1 MAEQENPTT
10 SYRKIFK
17 ATSLFGGVQVYQIL
31 IGIIRSKFVA
41 VLLGPA
47 GMGIQGLYQS
57 AIQMVQ
63 SFSSLGLS
71 SSAVRDVS
79 EANGSGDAHRIGLTV
94 AVVKRLVWITGL
106 IGLAATA
113 VLSPVLSKT
122 TFGNYDYVIPFI
134 FLSVTLLI
142 DQLSAGQR
150 VILQGTSKL
159 RFLARSTAIGSTV
172 GLAVS
177 IPLYYWF
184 GVKGIVPTL
193 ILNSVTMLCLT
204 WYFSRKVKIEKVEV
218 TNKETFQKGKSMLR
232 MGIAMSISAI
242 MATLT
247 AYLLRGYIR
256 HMGGTEQVGLFTAG
270 FVIMNT
276 YVGMVFNA
284 MGTDYYPRLAAVN
297 KDNDKCRRVINQQ
310 GEIATLIV
318 APLLVSCMIL
328 MPFLIRLIYTEKF
341 LLAADYVFW
350 AVLGMMFKT
359 FSWVIAYCFLA
370 KAESKLFI
378 INETIT
384 NVYTLI
390 FSVVG
395 YHFYGLTGL
404 GIAFSISYLIYS
416 IQVFV
421 IAKKRYGFAVDS
433 SFSRIF
439 IFLFMVVCAT
449 FALIHFWKSVW
460 VYIPA
465 TILFMICSIY
475 SLWELNKRMDVWNV
489 IKNRMR
495 ISN

>member
-106 IGLAATA
+106 IGLVATA
-113 VLSPVLSKT
+113 ALSPVLSKT

-150 VILQGTSKL
+150 VILQGTRKL

-184 GVKGIVPTL
+184 GVRGIVPTL
-193 ILNSVTMLCLT
+193 MLNSVTMLCLT
-204 WYFSRKVKIEKVEV
+204 WYFSRKVKVEKVKV

-242 MATLT
+242 MVTLT
-247 AYLLRGYIR
+247 SYLLRGYIR
-256 HMGGTEQVGLFTAG
+256 HMGGSEQVGLFTAG
-270 FVIMNT
+270 FVIINT

-310 GEIATLIV
+310 GEIATLII

-328 MPFLIRLIYTEKF
+328 MPFIIRIIYTDKF
-341 LLAADYVFW
+341 LPAADYVLW
-350 AVLGMMFKT
+350 AVVGMMFKV
-359 FSWVIAYCFLA
+359 FSWVISFCFLA

-378 INETIT
+378 INETVT
-384 NVYTLI
+384 NVYSLI
-390 FSVVG
+390 FSILG
-395 YHFYGLTGL
+395 YYLYGLTGL
-404 GIAFSISYLIYS
+404 GIAFTLSFFLYS
-416 IQVFV
+416 VQVFV
-421 IAKKRYGFAVDS
+421 IAKIKYGFAVDY
-433 SFSRIF
+433 SFRRIF
-439 IFLFMVVCAT
+439 VFLFVIVCAT
-449 FALIHFWKSVW
+449 FVLIHTWKSVW
-460 VYIPA
+460 VYVPA
-465 TILFMICSIY
+465 TVLFIICSIY
-475 SLWELNKRMDVWNV
+475 SLKELNKRMDVWGF
-489 IKNRMR
+489 IRR
-495 ISN
+495 RLR